1 MLRSFVQ
8 SLRLYWEVARRG
20 YRRYAT
26 YRAATFAGVVTNTFF
41 GFLRAY
47 VFVALFASRSVVGG
61 FNLSDSLTYVFLGQG
76 MIMAVYLW
84 NWWEVALTIRSG
96 DVVTDLSRPFDYELY
111 WLSQDLGR
119 AVYHTV
125 FRGIPPFVVGAIVFS
140 LRFPH
145 AAWTWPL
152 FLVSMV
158 LAVCVSFASRLMVNL
173 AAFWLLDYRGPGTLA
188 QAAWTLLSGF
198 AVPIAFFPG
207 ALRTILA
214 LLPFAAYINT
224 PMEVFLEKHLGWHLA
239 GTLLLQ
245 AGWAVGLLFA
255 ARLLLRAA
263 LHKVVV
269 QGG

>member
-1 MLRSFVQ
+1 MLRSQ
-8 SLRLYWEVARRG
+8 ALSLRLYWEVGRRG
-20 YRRYAT
+20 CRRYAT

-47 VFVALFASRSVVGG
+47 VFVALFASRAAVAG

-84 NWWEVALTIRSG
+84 SWWDVALTIRSG

-119 AVYHTV
+119 AVYHV
-125 FRGIPPFVVGAIVFS
+125 IFRGIPPFVVGALIFN

-145 AAWTWPL
+145 HAWTWPL
-152 FLVSMV
+152 FVLSMAI
-158 LAVCVSFASRLMVNL
+158 AVCVSFASRLMVNL

-198 AVPIAFFPG
+198 VVPLAFFPG
-207 ALRTILA
+207 ALGTILA

-224 PMEVFLEKHLGWHLA
+224 PMEIFLEKHLGWNLA

-245 AGWAVGLLFA
+245 VGWALALLLA
-255 ARLLLRAA
+255 ARLLLKAA
-263 LHKVVV
+263 MRKVVV
-269 QGG
+269 HGG